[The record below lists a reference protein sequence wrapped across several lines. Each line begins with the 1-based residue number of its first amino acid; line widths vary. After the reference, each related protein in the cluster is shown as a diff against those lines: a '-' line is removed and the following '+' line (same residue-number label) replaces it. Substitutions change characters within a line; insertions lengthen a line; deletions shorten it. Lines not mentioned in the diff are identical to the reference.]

1 MSLEYL
7 KILRPLN
14 GLMSAVAVWIGVIV
28 AGGALVPDLLAIFGM
43 LTVFLISSGGMIAN
57 DIADI
62 QIDAINK
69 PKRPLPS
76 GKIKKGAAYA
86 YGIALY
92 AVGNF
97 LAYLTNN
104 YTLFAIAIIA
114 TVLLTLYAWKLK
126 KVIFAGHFTVSLMV
140 ALTFMYGG
148 VIVDNIFPV
157 LILAILA
164 MLSNIGREIY
174 KSIEDVMGDKSANV
188 ISIPIKFGVLKAKFI
203 GALFIYAA
211 IIISPIPYILGIFG
225 QVYLFFVIVADIIF
239 FSATIIPTRYSAKL
253 CKIAM
258 LIALISYVVGALA

>member
-1 MSLEYL
+1 MSFAYL

-28 AGGALVPDLLAIFGM
+28 AGGEIIPDLLVIFGM

-76 GKIKKGAAYA
+76 GKIKKGSAYA
-86 YGIALY
+86 FGILLY
-92 AVGNF
+92 IIGNF

-104 YTLFAIAIIA
+104 LALFAIAITA

-126 KVIFAGHFTVSLMV
+126 KVIFAGHFVVSLMV
-140 ALTFMYGG
+140 ALTFIYGS
-148 VIVDNIFPV
+148 VVADNLFPV
-157 LILAILA
+157 MILALLA
-164 MLSNIGREIY
+164 MISNIGREIY
-174 KSIEDVMGDKSANV
+174 KSIEDVMGDKSANI
-188 ISIPIKFGVLKAKFI
+188 ISIPIKFGVLRAKLV
-203 GALFIYAA
+203 GAIFIYAS

-225 QVYLFFVIVADIIF
+225 QVYLFFVIVADILF
-239 FSATIIPTRYSAKL
+239 FSATIVPTRYSAKM

-258 LIALISYVVGALA
+258 LIALLSYVVGALA